1 MRERGSGSIFKK
13 PGTRFWWIAYSFRG
27 HSYQESSGSVDRK
40 DAVKLLRARL
50 AKITKPNFVDPA
62 AERRYTLRDMLQ
74 ELERDYERKQN
85 RSFKTV
91 TSVWQ
96 HLQKHFEFH
105 RVVDITKPEITA
117 YAAKRVRE
125 EKDGGD
131 GAARGSVN
139 LELAVLRRGFKLMF
153 QNKMISEVPVIEM
166 FELDNARQGFI
177 GVGEFAA
184 LLENIRSQDV
194 RDIVE
199 FLYNSGWRTDE
210 ARELK
215 WSWIDL
221 TTNMIRLPAAFEKSK
236 KPRPLPLTGALFE
249 VIQRRLK
256 VRRLDCEFVFHRKG
270 KPIRQFHKAFRAA
283 AARIGQGGLLPHD
296 MRRSAIRNFRRSGLS
311 EHEGMALSGHKTDS
325 VYRRY
330 DIISESDLTEAM
342 DRVQSHL
349 KKEAETRKVVPLSKK
364 QA

>member
-1 MRERGSGSIFKK
+1 MNILYITPISIQKGEGDNGKRKKNGQGESHHDLPRRECPRDDQARRPKLGNLDGRVDPPGGGRAPEAQTEKGGAAMRERGSGSIFKK

-91 TSVWQ
+91 ASVWQ

-166 FELDNARQGFI
+166 
-177 GVGEFAA
+177 
-184 LLENIRSQDV
+184 
-194 RDIVE
+194 
-199 FLYNSGWRTDE
+199 
-210 ARELK
+210 
-215 WSWIDL
+215 
-221 TTNMIRLPAAFEKSK
+221 
-236 KPRPLPLTGALFE
+236 
-249 VIQRRLK
+249 
-256 VRRLDCEFVFHRKG
+256 
-270 KPIRQFHKAFRAA
+270 
-283 AARIGQGGLLPHD
+283 
-296 MRRSAIRNFRRSGLS
+296 
-311 EHEGMALSGHKTDS
+311 
-325 VYRRY
+325 
-330 DIISESDLTEAM
+330 
-342 DRVQSHL
+342 
-349 KKEAETRKVVPLSKK
+349 
-364 QA
+364 